1 MIKWV
6 KDLIRKE
13 MSDKYYTG
21 PPGPI
26 GPKGDKGD
34 SFTDEFARYMDIQHN
49 QPMQGY
55 RSSDIM
61 ETFINYM
68 ADRIINKINQ
78 ERNESSDKKEIIETP
93 CDNNTEQKTLQFYDK
108 LLEYSAIDP
117 IHDNSLKV
125 ISTSDTEEIN
135 KLESEMISI
144 IDKISDLYY
153 DHPIVKRYF
162 DSMRVDYNYI
172 LSLLKNTSFLV
183 LRKSPVYEY
192 DDGVTCTTYI
202 MSSYIGAGIIKN
214 YYVSIVNNWPFA
226 SLMVNTEADLFYI
239 LNSID
244 SVDDFNGRTIEN
256 AISCISAFTTLVFN
270 DAEKLYEINMIN
282 TLKRYTHNS
291 DLSNT
296 IGKYIPNFIDK
307 IKYLIEII
315 QKL

>member
-21 PPGPI
+21 PTGPM
-26 GPKGDKGD
+26 GPKRDKGD

-49 QPMQGY
+49 QPMQGH

-68 ADRIINKINQ
+68 ADRIIKKINQ
-78 ERNESSDKKEIIETP
+78 ERNESSDEKEIIETP

-108 LLEYSAIDP
+108 LLEYSVIDP
-117 IHDNSLKV
+117 IHDNSLTV
-125 ISTSDTEEIN
+125 ISTSNTEGVDKFKSEIT
-135 KLESEMISI
+135 SI
-144 IDKISDLYY
+144 IDKISDLHF
-153 DHPIVKRYF
+153 DNPIVKRYF

-192 DDGVTCTTYI
+192 DDGVNCTTYI
-202 MSSYIGAGIIKN
+202 ISSYIGAGIIKN
-214 YYVSIVNNWPFA
+214 YYVAIVDNWPFA
-226 SLMVNTEADLFYI
+226 SLMINTEADLFYI
-239 LNSID
+239 LNSINY
-244 SVDDFNGRTIEN
+244 VDGFDGRTTEN
-256 AISCISAFTTLVFN
+256 AVSCISAFTTLVFN
-270 DAEKLYEINMIN
+270 DAEKLYEIDMIN